1 MKGAVKHTL
10 LRHRKNWWRYLLT
23 AAILLLYLA
32 PFYILIGVAFKM
44 PSDPSS
50 RWILPN
56 YLYFDNFAK
65 ALEGRILLGLR
76 GSLTITA
83 FSVTLIICIGALAA
97 YPLARNKSKLNLVV
111 RGFIMGV
118 MMVPPLSILVP
129 IYSVMKAINGISTY
143 YGMIL
148 LLLTFQLP
156 LSIFIYSNFIASIP
170 IALDEAACIDGC
182 GPLRT
187 FVSIILPQ
195 LAPVTASVAILT
207 GVTCWND
214 YQFSLYILQRP
225 QVASVTLAVSDFFA
239 QTSSNIFAAA
249 AAALLG
255 LLPITVMFLLLQKHF
270 IKGMVDSAIK

>member
-1 MKGAVKHTL
+1 MKT
-10 LRHRKNWWRYLLT
+10 RNWWRYLVM
-23 AAILLLYLA
+23 APVLLLYLA

-44 PSDPSS
+44 PSDASS

-56 YLYFDNFAK
+56 YLYLDNFRI
-65 ALEGRILLGLR
+65 ALEGKIVQGIRD
-76 GSLTITA
+76 S
-83 FSVTLIICIGALAA
+83 LIITVCSVVLIVCVGALAA
-97 YPLARNKSKLNLVV
+97 YPLARNKSRLNKIV

-143 YGMIL
+143 HGMIL

-156 LSIFIYSNFIASIP
+156 LSIFVYTNFIASIP
-170 IALDEAACIDGC
+170 IALDEAAYIDGC
-182 GPLRT
+182 NPFRT
-187 FVSIILPQ
+187 FVRIILPQ
-195 LAPVTASVAILT
+195 LAPVTTSVAILT

-214 YQFSLYILQRP
+214 YQFSLYILQSP
-225 QVASVTLAVSDFFA
+225 KITSVTLAVSGFFA
-239 QTSSNIFAAA
+239 QVSSNAFAAA

-255 LLPITVMFLLLQKHF
+255 LLPIVVLFLLLQKWF